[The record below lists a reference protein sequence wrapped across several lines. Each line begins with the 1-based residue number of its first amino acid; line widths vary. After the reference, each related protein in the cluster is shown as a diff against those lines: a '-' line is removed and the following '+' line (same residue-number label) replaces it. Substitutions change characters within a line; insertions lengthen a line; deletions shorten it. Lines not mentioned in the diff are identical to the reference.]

1 MDHLDRLLQRV
12 CTLAVWVAGG
22 ILILAAIGVAI
33 EVVLRKVFVVSVGG
47 ATELSGYTLAVVSSW
62 AFAFTFL
69 NRAHVRID
77 SLYRIFPLRIRV
89 LLDVLA
95 LSSFIGFMLILT
107 HRAFKVLL
115 VSIEYNTISMT
126 PLATPIWIPQT
137 LWVIGLSLFVIVL
150 TSMLARTGLAL
161 VKGDFV
167 GVNRLIGTVGMEEE
181 IEELED
187 LTEQALGDGARS
199 AETEQR
205 NAP

>member
-47 ATELSGYTLAVVSSW
+47 ATELSGYTLAIVSSW
-62 AFAFTFL
+62 AFAFTLL

-161 VKGDFV
+161 LKGDFV

>member
-62 AFAFTFL
+62 AFAFTLL

-187 LTEQALGDGARS
+187 LTEQALDDGARS